1 MEIDN
6 DSKECAERETA
17 AVRFSQN
24 RVQTAAAALAGRQ
37 PAISR
42 EAVSYT
48 HLAVRDAPP
57 LPKITTFFPDREIPA
72 RQAI

>member
-42 EAVSYT
+42 EVAFRMNCTSLRISAT
-48 HLAVRDAPP
+48 
-57 LPKITTFFPDREIPA
+57 PA
-72 RQAI
+72 MYCRCSS